1 MANLEFNIEGLDELE
16 SDLRFAMEEY
26 PKEMR
31 TGLRKIANDFKKSCK
46 DRTPDGKNHKGDAS
60 KKLHKK
66 FGVRTRVE
74 GDTTLALVYNSAR
87 HFHLV
92 ENGHN
97 VVRNGM
103 VVGWAPGKNM
113 MKDTR
118 DEYRDIVPERFEKLC
133 DEVLRRHDL

>member
-16 SDLRFAMEEY
+16 TDLRFAMEEY

-31 TGLRKIANDFKKSCK
+31 SGLRKIANDFKKSCK
-46 DRTPDGKNHKGDAS
+46 SRTPDGKTGTVAT
-60 KKLHKK
+60 KKLRKK

-74 GDTTLALVYNSAR
+74 GDTTLALVFNSAR

-97 VVRNGM
+97 VVRNGV

-118 DEYRDIVPERFEKLC
+118 DEYKDIVPERFEKLC